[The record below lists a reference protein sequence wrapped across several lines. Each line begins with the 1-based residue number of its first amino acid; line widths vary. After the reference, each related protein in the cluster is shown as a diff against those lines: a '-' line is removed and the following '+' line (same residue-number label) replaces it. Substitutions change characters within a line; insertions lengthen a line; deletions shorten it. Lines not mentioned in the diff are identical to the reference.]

1 MACRLLEHEKDFKH
15 TRLAPTK
22 AELDEM
28 NLGVSG
34 EDVSVR
40 VGVKEKT
47 GRKDAV
53 IAGVPDTF
61 VSTEP
66 SPMYFEMKEKEEEI
80 ANIMAMSNPSS
91 RGGSRPGTKGKK
103 RPASKGK
110 A

>member
-1 MACRLLEHEKDFKH
+1 
-15 TRLAPTK
+15 
-22 AELDEM
+22 M

-40 VGVKEKT
+40 VGVKEKP

-66 SPMYFEMKEKEEEI
+66 SPLYFEMKEKE
-80 ANIMAMSNPSS
+80 
-91 RGGSRPGTKGKK
+91 K
-103 RPASKGK
+103 RWQI
-110 A
+110 